1 MDGSVILSTGTN
13 VHLHVIHASLSQPK
27 SIPQMT
33 SGSFQPFLCN
43 SWQTVL
49 IYYSGPPPF
58 PQNCAF
64 HGWILTPSS
73 TWFLGPTWIHNP
85 NSISVGSAIFAGLT
99 IVTDRPDRQTDHTTP
114 SVTIGRI
121 YICSTVMRPN
131 NDVRNRYGD
140 GSTRAPLRWT
150 LASCSKYSYLN
161 VLVTVNSN
169 KLLQC
174 VLAKACNTQS
184 NIDGWHCWPSYSVTD
199 TTANNVDKNDSWQ
212 CQSSA
217 VNVGLCITDITLV
230 DLDSALKWLFFNGN
244 NNRPTHFK
252 TTLSFYLQ
260 MLNS

>member
-1 MDGSVILSTGTN
+1 MLPWASPSPYPKWLLHHFSHFCATHGRQSWYITVGHPLSLKIALFMVSWLDLDSIKYVVRWAHPN
-13 VHLHVIHASLSQPK
+13 PQPK
-27 SIPQMT
+27 QH
-33 SGSFQPFLCN
+33 L
-43 SWQTVL
+43 SWFSHFCRAHNRDRQT
-49 IYYSGPPPF
+49 
-58 PQNCAF
+58 
-64 HGWILTPSS
+64 
-73 TWFLGPTWIHNP
+73 
-85 NSISVGSAIFAGLT
+85 
-99 IVTDRPDRQTDHTTP
+99 RQTDHTTP

-121 YICSTVMRPN
+121 YVCSTVMRPN

-161 VLVTVNSN
+161 VLVTINSN
-169 KLLQC
+169 KLLQW

-212 CQSSA
+212 CHSSA

-244 NNRPTHFK
+244 NNRPTHF
-252 TTLSFYLQ
+252 
-260 MLNS
+260 

>member
-1 MDGSVILSTGTN
+1 MLPLASPSPYPKWLLDHFSHFCATHGRQSWYITVGHPLSLKIALFVVGSWPHQVRGSLGPPESATQT
-13 VHLHVIHASLSQPK
+13 ASQLV
-27 SIPQMT
+27 
-33 SGSFQPFLCN
+33 QPFLHGSQ
-43 SWQTVL
+43 SWQT
-49 IYYSGPPPF
+49 
-58 PQNCAF
+58 
-64 HGWILTPSS
+64 
-73 TWFLGPTWIHNP
+73 
-85 NSISVGSAIFAGLT
+85 
-99 IVTDRPDRQTDHTTP
+99 DRQADHTTP

-121 YICSTVMRPN
+121 YVCSTVMQPN

-161 VLVTVNSN
+161 VLVTINSN
-169 KLLQC
+169 KLLQW